1 MSDSPSFAGSGLPGV
16 LAAYSAQLER
26 AVAEVAPSALDA
38 LAADVNAAWQN
49 GRQLFICGNGGSA
62 ANAVHLANDFF
73 YGVAPGSQTGMRVHA
88 LPANTAITT
97 CLGNDI
103 GYERIFSEQLIVL
116 ANPDDVLLV
125 LSGSGN
131 SPNIVEA
138 LKQARQQGIRSHAIL
153 GFDGGKA
160 LGLADNAL
168 HVGADDMQIAEDAQ
182 MVIGHALMQLLNR
195 AASAAEPNDE

>member
-1 MSDSPSFAGSGLPGV
+1 MSDSTSFAGSDLPGV
-16 LAAYSAQLER
+16 LSAYSALLER

-38 LAADVNAAWQN
+38 LASDVNAAWQD

-62 ANAVHLANDFF
+62 ANAI
-73 YGVAPGSQTGMRVHA
+73 Q
-88 LPANTAITT
+88 T

-131 SPNIVEA
+131 SPNILEA
-138 LKQARQQGIRSHAIL
+138 LKQARRQGIRSHAIL